1 MNCINVDETLSNYEH
16 RLMAF
21 KTYLMK
27 HAEDSSLQQQMPIKV
42 LNASSLCENI
52 HMFFSSLKG
61 RDINELASYN
71 ESEFNFTMLLN
82 AIVNTNAHIN
92 TIRPLTSTTLTSYSQ
107 LMQVNNVIQRS
118 PELISYIYVLKWL
131 HCVFVKASNDSHTSP
146 MSTIMNVS
154 LWNDSANSDDS
165 QLQINYDDV
174 LLAQSAAASSNAVD
188 ALLQGV
194 AALLLQGEL
203 AKAQELCNHKKAFF
217 VSALLEGGLPFWEE
231 KEDLKTMLLPPYMW
245 NMQFSSSENESDKA
259 GKGNANWI
267 VWLHTVYA
275 LAGNTNMKNGLRDIC
290 RFISGNTNDMTLT
303 GSNVYKYLYVHVMSL
318 FNSRLM
324 KELRKNGYN
333 ASALSCYV
341 SDCEKEMDDLQQ
353 VNSKNDITAVL
364 NAIRSDSIYTE
375 IKRRYP
381 LIDIELQLLQ
391 LHFTHVCVDDSNNNG
406 ELLQCVQRLL
416 HSARTQI
423 APERRTQA
431 LPALIS
437 EHDFVVFAQ
446 QVKRCEF
453 LRNVCTLL
461 VYLFKV
467 YPSVFIGKSSLNDQ
481 VRKDVFTE
489 YNELLWEYVQ
499 AVFEMFPAKPQ
510 LFVYVLAFML
520 ELETVKRIV
529 NMLSNRLSLMGT
541 HSDYLSC
548 FVSEVQMYFHAEH
561 GLDEVIASVVNGS
574 ALFTYAKSGS
584 VTVDDTIYDN
594 ITRRVNGESS
604 NENSAVL
611 YERIKVDQALTLFG
625 TGSALS
631 RIAQDKYAIKLCFV
645 MLYNHQ
651 YALAEQFVE
660 KMNYHHLEEEAV
672 DEDENDYLID
682 ECEII
687 RRLKCVLLLIVRTA
701 KVYEEVLYLRRVDEN
716 GYKRA
721 ELCTMSEKLVNVFAK
736 RLNVL
741 LKKCVFDKD
750 GVVKFMNDCYA
761 TTVKEES
768 AGEIQYEPIKVVFEE
783 WLYQTC
789 QCVTVMCDYGYYEDK
804 NNIPEVFKAM
814 LLGVFAEG
822 IVEEMLLNRYIINGS
837 KRKGVLFMLYHRLV
851 NDYDFMEDIASTSL
865 PLLDK
870 DIDAD
875 ISTL

>member
-1 MNCINVDETLSNYEH
+1 MNCVNVDETLSNYEQ

-21 KTYLMK
+21 KTHVMK
-27 HAEDSSLQQQMPIKV
+27 HAEDSKLQQQMPIKV
-42 LNASSLCENI
+42 VNASTLCEDY
-52 HMFFSSLKG
+52 HTFFTALKG
-61 RDINELASYN
+61 RDINELGTYN

-82 AIVNTNAHIN
+82 AIVNINAHIN
-92 TIRPLTSTTLTSYSQ
+92 TIRPVSSTSNSQ

-118 PELISYIYVLKWL
+118 PELISYIYILKWL
-131 HCVFVKASNDSHTSP
+131 HCVFAKSSNDSHSSP

-154 LWNDSANSDDS
+154 LWNDSANSDAS
-165 QLQINYDDV
+165 MNYDDV
-174 LLAQSAAASSNAVD
+174 LLAQSAAAPSNAVD

-217 VSALLEGGLPFWEE
+217 VSAVLEGGLPFWEE
-231 KEDLKTMLLPPYMW
+231 HENVKNMLLPPYMW
-245 NMQFSSSENESDKA
+245 NMQYSSGENESDKA

-275 LAGNTNMKNGLRDIC
+275 LAGNTSMKNGLRDIC

-303 GSNVYKYLYVHVMSL
+303 GNNVYKYLYVHVMSL
-318 FNSRLM
+318 FNSTLM
-324 KELRKNGYN
+324 KELRRNGYN

-341 SDCEKEMDDLQQ
+341 SDCEKEMDELQQ
-353 VNSKNDITAVL
+353 ANSNINDITAVL

-391 LHFTHVCVDDSNNNG
+391 LHFTQVCEDDNNG
-406 ELLQCVQRLL
+406 ELLLQRVQTLL
-416 HSARTQI
+416 HSVCDQI
-423 APERRTQA
+423 APERRSTA

-446 QVKRCEF
+446 RVKRCEF

-461 VYLFKV
+461 VFLFKV
-467 YPSVFIGKSSLNDQ
+467 YPAVFIGKSNLNDHL
-481 VRKDVFTE
+481 RKDVFTQ
-489 YNELLWEYVQ
+489 YNELLWEYIQ
-499 AVFEMFPAKPQ
+499 SAFEMFPSKPQ
-510 LFVYVLAFML
+510 LYVYVLTFML
-520 ELETVKRIV
+520 ELETVKKIV
-529 NMLSNRLSLMGT
+529 NILSNRLSLMGT
-541 HSDYLSC
+541 QSDYLSC
-548 FVSEVQMYFHAEH
+548 FVTEVQIYFHAEH

-574 ALFTYAKSGS
+574 VLFTYAKGGS

-594 ITRRVNGESS
+594 ITRRVSGASQNESS
-604 NENSAVL
+604 SVL

-625 TGSALS
+625 SDSALS

-660 KMNYHHLEEEAV
+660 KMNYHHLEDVVAEEES
-672 DEDENDYLID
+672 DCLID

-701 KVYEEVLYLRRVDEN
+701 KTYEEVLYVRKADVN
-716 GYKRA
+716 GYKRG
-721 ELCTMSEKLVNVFAK
+721 ELCSMSEMLVNVYAK
-736 RLNVL
+736 RLNML
-741 LKKCVFDKD
+741 LKKCLFDKD
-750 GVVKFMNDCYA
+750 GVVKFVNDCYA
-761 TTVKEES
+761 TTSVQVEGE
-768 AGEIQYEPIKVVFEE
+768 GEIQYEPIRVVFEE

-789 QCVTVMCDYGYYEDK
+789 QCVTVVCDYGYYEDK
-804 NNIPEVFKAM
+804 TNIPEVFKAM
-814 LLGVFAEG
+814 LLGVFNEG
-822 IVEEMLLNRYIINGS
+822 KEEEMMLNRYIINGS
-837 KRKGVLFMLYHRLV
+837 KRKGVLYMLYHRLV
-851 NDYDFMEDIASTSL
+851 NDCVFMEDIANASL

>member
-1 MNCINVDETLSNYEH
+1 MNCVNVDETLSNYEH

-21 KTYLMK
+21 KTHVMK
-27 HAEDSSLQQQMPIKV
+27 HAEDSVLQQQMPIKV
-42 LNASSLCENI
+42 VNASALCEDY
-52 HMFFSSLKG
+52 HTFFAALKG
-61 RDINELASYN
+61 RDINELGTYN

-82 AIVNTNAHIN
+82 AIVNINTHIK
-92 TIRPLTSTTLTSYSQ
+92 TIRPVSSTSNSQ
-107 LMQVNNVIQRS
+107 LMQVNNIIQRS
-118 PELISYIYVLKWL
+118 PELISYIYILKWL
-131 HCVFVKASNDSHTSP
+131 HCVFAKSSNDSHSSP

-154 LWNDSANSDDS
+154 LWNDSANSDAS
-165 QLQINYDDV
+165 MNYDDV
-174 LLAQSAAASSNAVD
+174 LLAQSAAAPSNAVD

-217 VSALLEGGLPFWEE
+217 VSAVLEGGLPFWEE
-231 KEDLKTMLLPPYMW
+231 QEDVKNMLLPPYMW
-245 NMQFSSSENESDKA
+245 NMQYSSGEHESDKA

-324 KELRKNGYN
+324 KELRRNGYN

-341 SDCEKEMDDLQQ
+341 SDCEKEMDELQQ
-353 VNSKNDITAVL
+353 ANSNNNDITAVL

-391 LHFTHVCVDDSNNNG
+391 LHFTQVCLDDNSDDL
-406 ELLQCVQRLL
+406 LLQHVQTLL
-416 HSARTQI
+416 HSVCSQI
-423 APERRTQA
+423 APERRSTA

-446 QVKRCEF
+446 RVKRCEF

-461 VYLFKV
+461 MFLFKV
-467 YPSVFIGKSSLNDQ
+467 YPAVFIGKSNLNDHL
-481 VRKDVFTE
+481 RKDVFTQ
-489 YNELLWEYVQ
+489 YNELLWEYIQ
-499 AVFEMFPAKPQ
+499 AAFEMFPSKPQ
-510 LFVYVLAFML
+510 LYVYVLTFML
-520 ELETVKRIV
+520 ELETVKKIV
-529 NMLSNRLSLMGT
+529 NILSNRLSLMGT
-541 HSDYLSC
+541 QSDYLSC
-548 FVSEVQMYFHAEH
+548 FVTEVQMYFHAEH

-574 ALFTYAKSGS
+574 VLFTYAKGGS

-594 ITRRVNGESS
+594 IMRRVSGASI
-604 NENSAVL
+604 NENSSVL

-625 TGSALS
+625 SDSALS

-660 KMNYHHLEEEAV
+660 KMNYHHLEDVVAEEES
-672 DEDENDYLID
+672 DFLID

-701 KVYEEVLYLRRVDEN
+701 KTYEEVLYVRKVDVN
-716 GYKRA
+716 GYKRG
-721 ELCTMSEKLVNVFAK
+721 ELCSMSETLVNVYAK

-741 LKKCVFDKD
+741 LKKCLFDKD
-750 GVVKFMNDCYA
+750 GVVKFVNDCYA
-761 TTVKEES
+761 TASVQVE
-768 AGEIQYEPIKVVFEE
+768 GEIQYEPIKVVFEE

-789 QCVTVMCDYGYYEDK
+789 QCVTVVCDYGYYKDK
-804 NNIPEVFKAM
+804 MNIPEVFKAM
-814 LLGVFAEG
+814 LIGVFNEG
-822 IVEEMLLNRYIINGS
+822 KEEEMMLNRYIINGS

-851 NDYDFMEDIASTSL
+851 NDCDFMEDIANASL

>member
-1 MNCINVDETLSNYEH
+1 MNCVNVDETLSNYEQ

-21 KTYLMK
+21 KTHVMK
-27 HAEDSSLQQQMPIKV
+27 HAEDSKLQQQMPIKV
-42 LNASSLCENI
+42 VNASTLCEDY
-52 HMFFSSLKG
+52 HTFFTALKG
-61 RDINELASYN
+61 RDINELGTYN

-82 AIVNTNAHIN
+82 AIVNINAHIN
-92 TIRPLTSTTLTSYSQ
+92 TIRPVSSTSNSQ

-118 PELISYIYVLKWL
+118 PELISYIYILKWL
-131 HCVFVKASNDSHTSP
+131 HCVFAKASNDSHSSP

-154 LWNDSANSDDS
+154 LWNDSANSDAS
-165 QLQINYDDV
+165 MNYDDV
-174 LLAQSAAASSNAVD
+174 LLAQSAAAPSNAVD

-217 VSALLEGGLPFWEE
+217 VSAVLEGGLPFWEE
-231 KEDLKTMLLPPYMW
+231 HEDVKNMLLPPYMW
-245 NMQFSSSENESDKA
+245 NMQYSSGENESDKA

-275 LAGNTNMKNGLRDIC
+275 LAGNTSMKNGLRDIC

-303 GSNVYKYLYVHVMSL
+303 GNNVYKYLYVHVMSL
-318 FNSRLM
+318 FNSTLM
-324 KELRKNGYN
+324 KELRRNGYN

-341 SDCEKEMDDLQQ
+341 SDCEKEMDELQQ
-353 VNSKNDITAVL
+353 ANSNINDITAVL

-391 LHFTHVCVDDSNNNG
+391 LHFTQVCEDDNNG
-406 ELLQCVQRLL
+406 ELLLQRVQTLL
-416 HSARTQI
+416 HSVCDQI
-423 APERRTQA
+423 APERRSTA

-446 QVKRCEF
+446 RVKHCEF

-461 VYLFKV
+461 VFLFKV
-467 YPSVFIGKSSLNDQ
+467 YPAVFIGKSNLNDHL
-481 VRKDVFTE
+481 RKDVFTQ
-489 YNELLWEYVQ
+489 YNELLWEYIQ
-499 AVFEMFPAKPQ
+499 SAFEMFPAKPQ
-510 LFVYVLAFML
+510 LYVYVLTFML
-520 ELETVKRIV
+520 ELETVKKIV
-529 NMLSNRLSLMGT
+529 NILSNRLSLMGT
-541 HSDYLSC
+541 QSDYLSC
-548 FVSEVQMYFHAEH
+548 FVTEVQIYFHAEH

-574 ALFTYAKSGS
+574 VLFTYAKGGS

-594 ITRRVNGESS
+594 ITRRVSGASQNESS
-604 NENSAVL
+604 SVL

-625 TGSALS
+625 SDSALS

-660 KMNYHHLEEEAV
+660 KMNYHHLEDVVAEEES
-672 DEDENDYLID
+672 DCLID

-701 KVYEEVLYLRRVDEN
+701 KTYEEVLYVRKVDVN
-716 GYKRA
+716 GYKRG
-721 ELCTMSEKLVNVFAK
+721 ELCSMSEMLVNVYAK
-736 RLNVL
+736 RLNML
-741 LKKCVFDKD
+741 LKKCLFDKD
-750 GVVKFMNDCYA
+750 GVVKFVNDCYA
-761 TTVKEES
+761 TTSVQVEGE
-768 AGEIQYEPIKVVFEE
+768 GEIQYEPIKVVFEE

-789 QCVTVMCDYGYYEDK
+789 QCVTVVCDYGYYEDK
-804 NNIPEVFKAM
+804 TNIPEVFKAM
-814 LLGVFAEG
+814 LLGVFNEG
-822 IVEEMLLNRYIINGS
+822 KEEEMMLNRYIINGS
-837 KRKGVLFMLYHRLV
+837 KRKGVLYMLYHRLV
-851 NDYDFMEDIASTSL
+851 NDCGFMEDIANASL

>member
-1 MNCINVDETLSNYEH
+1 MNCVNVDETLSNYEH

-21 KTYLMK
+21 KTHVMK
-27 HAEDSSLQQQMPIKV
+27 HAEDSALQQQMPIKV
-42 LNASSLCENI
+42 VNASTLCEDY
-52 HMFFSSLKG
+52 HTFFTALKG
-61 RDINELASYN
+61 RDINELGTYN

-82 AIVNTNAHIN
+82 AIVNINTHIN
-92 TIRPLTSTTLTSYSQ
+92 TIRPVSSTSNSQ

-118 PELISYIYVLKWL
+118 PELISYIYILKWL
-131 HCVFVKASNDSHTSP
+131 HCVFAKSSNDSHSSP

-154 LWNDSANSDDS
+154 LWNDSANSDAS
-165 QLQINYDDV
+165 LNYDDV
-174 LLAQSAAASSNAVD
+174 LLAQSAAAPSNAVD

-231 KEDLKTMLLPPYMW
+231 HEDVKNMLLPPYMW
-245 NMQFSSSENESDKA
+245 NMQFNSGDESDKA

-318 FNSRLM
+318 FNSRLI
-324 KELRKNGYN
+324 KELRRNGYN

-341 SDCEKEMDDLQQ
+341 SDCEKEMDELQQ
-353 VNSKNDITAVL
+353 VNNNNNDITAVL

-391 LHFTHVCVDDSNNNG
+391 LHFTQVSVDDNSDDL
-406 ELLQCVQRLL
+406 LLQRVQTLL
-416 HSARTQI
+416 HSVCSQI
-423 APERRTQA
+423 APERRSTA
-431 LPALIS
+431 LPVMIS

-446 QVKRCEF
+446 QVKRCEY

-461 VYLFKV
+461 VFLFKV
-467 YPSVFIGKSSLNDQ
+467 YPVVFVGKSNLNDHL
-481 VRKDVFTE
+481 RKDVFTQ
-489 YNELLWEYVQ
+489 YNELLWEYIQ
-499 AVFEMFPAKPQ
+499 AAFEMFPSKPQ
-510 LFVYVLAFML
+510 LYVYVLTFML
-520 ELETVKRIV
+520 ELETVKKIV
-529 NMLSNRLSLMGT
+529 NILSNRLSLMGT
-541 HSDYLSC
+541 QSDYLSC
-548 FVSEVQMYFHAEH
+548 FVTEVQMYFHAEH

-574 ALFTYAKSGS
+574 VLFAYAKGGS

-594 ITRRVNGESS
+594 IMRRVSGASHNESS
-604 NENSAVL
+604 SVL

-625 TGSALS
+625 SDSALS

-660 KMNYHHLEEEAV
+660 KMNFHHMEDVVVEEES
-672 DEDENDYLID
+672 DFLID

-701 KVYEEVLYLRRVDEN
+701 KTYEEVLYVRKVDVN
-716 GYKRA
+716 GYKRS
-721 ELCTMSEKLVNVFAK
+721 ELCSMSETLVNVYAK

-741 LKKCVFDKD
+741 LKKCLFDKD
-750 GVVKFMNDCYA
+750 GVVKFVNDCYA
-761 TTVKEES
+761 TASVQVE
-768 AGEIQYEPIKVVFEE
+768 GEIQYEPIKVVFEE

-789 QCVTVMCDYGYYEDK
+789 QCVTVVCDYGYYKDK
-804 NNIPEVFKAM
+804 TNIPEVFKAM
-814 LLGVFAEG
+814 LLGVFNEG
-822 IVEEMLLNRYIINGS
+822 KEEEMMLNRYIINGS

-851 NDYDFMEDIASTSL
+851 NDCDFMEDIANASL